1 MRRCQGRRAQTGG
14 DFETLHLRVHVRVR
28 EPLNRVEIG
37 GGAAPTSSSAPA
49 ASAMSYIEP
58 YLGRN

>member
-14 DFETLHLRVHVRVR
+14 DSETLYLRVHVRVR

-37 GGAAPTSSSAPA
+37 AGAALTSSAPA